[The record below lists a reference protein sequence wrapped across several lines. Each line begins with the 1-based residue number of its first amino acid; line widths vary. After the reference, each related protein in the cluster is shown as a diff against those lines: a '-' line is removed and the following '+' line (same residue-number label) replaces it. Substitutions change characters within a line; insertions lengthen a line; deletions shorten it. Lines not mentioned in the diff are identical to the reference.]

1 MSMIILPGGRWHDL
15 ANPWAGTLDLPAIA
29 AALGKI
35 NRWNGHTSRP
45 YSVAEHSIRVSQLV
59 PKPLRLQALL
69 HDVAEV
75 FVGDMATPLRSLV
88 VGFDDIERDHLR
100 WIGTCLGVE
109 LCDLSA
115 EVRHADRVML
125 ATECRD
131 LLGSP
136 YDWCGVDPL
145 EAVIGP
151 ASPCDVGQLWL
162 KYVQERVG

>member
-1 MSMIILPGGRWHDL
+1 MTMIILPGGKWHDL
-15 ANPWAGTLDLPAIA
+15 ANPWASTLDLATIA

-75 FVGDMATPLRSLV
+75 FVRESIATYLTV
-88 VGFDDIERDHLR
+88 DGFDDIERDHLR
-100 WIGTCLGVE
+100 WIGTVLGVE
-109 LCDLSA
+109 LCELSA